1 MSDKK
6 KKKKIILRA
15 SSSKVDV
22 LRTWLGSCIEVLL
35 QEGHRV
41 DILGISGRVEKLHGC
56 KLS

>member
-6 KKKKIILRA
+6 KKKINLRA
-15 SSSKVDV
+15 SSSKAEV

-35 QEGHRV
+35 QERHRV
-41 DILGISGRVEKLHGC
+41 DLLGISGRVEKFHGC